1 MKFLRR
7 QFLTGLLI
15 LTPIAVTAWILLKV
29 FSLIDNLIAPI
40 QQKYPIID
48 IPGLGFILVVL
59 IIFLTGFFAGNL
71 LGRRI
76 IEAGEHLLSHLPIV
90 PRIYRAVKELSEVF
104 FRDRKTAFRQVVLIN
119 YPLPGTYAL
128 AFVTKTS
135 PEYFNSLVGEPLIN
149 VFIPTTPNPTS
160 GFLLLVPKKDAI
172 FLRITVEEG
181 MKMVISGGA
190 FSPDILDDYA
200 HRAGTSG

>member
-1 MKFLRR
+1 MRFFRR

-15 LTPIAVTAWILLKV
+15 LTPITVTAWILWKV
-29 FSLIDNLIAPI
+29 FSLVDNLLSPI
-40 QQKYPIID
+40 QSKYPIID
-48 IPGLGFILVVL
+48 IPGLGFILVIL
-59 IIFLTGFFAGNL
+59 LIFLTGFFAGNL

-76 IEAGEHLLSHLPIV
+76 IEAGERLLNHLPIV

-104 FRDRKTAFRQVVLIN
+104 FRDRKTAFRKVVLIH
-119 YPLPGTYAL
+119 YPHPGTYAL

-135 PEYFNSLVGEPLIN
+135 PDYFNSLVGEPLIN

-160 GFLLLVPKKDAI
+160 GFLLLVPKKDVI
-172 FLRITVEEG
+172 YLRVPVEEG

-190 FSPDILDDYA
+190 FSPAILDEYA
-200 HRAGTSG
+200 HSAEEAG

>member
-1 MKFLRR
+1 MRFLRR

-15 LTPIAVTAWILLKV
+15 LTPITVTAWILWKV

-40 QQKYPIID
+40 QEKYPIID
-48 IPGLGFILVVL
+48 IPGLGFILVIL

-76 IEAGEHLLSHLPIV
+76 IDAGEQLLSHLPIV

-104 FRDRKTAFRQVVLIN
+104 FRDRKTAFRQVVLIH
-119 YPLPGTYAL
+119 YPHPGTYAL
-128 AFVTKTS
+128 AFVTKNS
-135 PEYFNSLVGEPLIN
+135 PEYFNSLVGEELIN

-160 GFLLLVPKKDAI
+160 GFLLLVPKKDVV
-172 FLRITVEEG
+172 FLRLPVEEG

-190 FSPDILDDYA
+190 FSPEILDSYA
-200 HRAGTSG
+200 RQAEKTG